1 MASEIDDLRGHYD
14 RYRAVT
20 LEHLQRLSDE
30 QLLWRP
36 RPDAFNCAQHF
47 VHLAQTEDFYMRGL
61 FGQDWNPERLR
72 LPKPLPNKEDLQGQ
86 FETVRKLTSNAFST
100 LTLEQ
105 LTPSCSL
112 ERRLNGPFARGYG
125 MCWNTKSTR
134 RSWLSTCGK
143 WGLCRRSLHSC
154 FLEVSGRTSKS
165 ERVSAAFDND
175 GWGSRLRGGSSL
187 SAAKRGMT

>member
-1 MASEIDDLRGHYD
+1 MASEVDDLREHYE

-72 LPKPLPNKEDLQGQ
+72 LPKPLPNKADLQGQ
-86 FETVRKLTSNAFST
+86 FESVRKLTLKAFST

-105 LTPSCSL
+105 LDAVVQFGAPLEWSL
-112 ERRLNGPFARGYG
+112 
-125 MCWNTKSTR
+125 
-134 RSWLSTCGK
+134 RSWLWHVLEHEIHHKAQLAEYMRQMGVLPPFFAFVLSRGQ
-143 WGLCRRSLHSC
+143 RPDIEIRASL
-154 FLEVSGRTSKS
+154 
-165 ERVSAAFDND
+165 
-175 GWGSRLRGGSSL
+175 GGV
-187 SAAKRGMT
+187 